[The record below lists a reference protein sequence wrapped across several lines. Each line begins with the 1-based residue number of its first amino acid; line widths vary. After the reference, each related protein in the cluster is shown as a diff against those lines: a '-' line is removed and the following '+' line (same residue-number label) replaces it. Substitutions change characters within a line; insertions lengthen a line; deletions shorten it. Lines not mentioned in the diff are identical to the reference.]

1 MRYQCQIPGGSENS
15 KAEKEWDRNGQGKC
29 LMSGV
34 VKEGSPEE
42 VSGYALIVLEQV
54 GGRERKPGMR
64 ETRSGEG

>member
-34 VKEGSPEE
+34 VKEGFPEE
-42 VSGYALIVLEQV
+42 V
-54 GGRERKPGMR
+54 
-64 ETRSGEG
+64 TC